1 MLEEQLK
8 KVTGILAV
16 SQTELLSRE
25 KEVTELKMAALRLEG
40 VKGEGVRSEGVRGEL
55 VEAQR
60 RRKMVEETVEQLQ
73 VRNKREREEEEEE
86 KKMSF
91 QGMLPWLIGAM
102 LLHVQRVF
110 YIVHTL
116 ALALAVA
123 VAKLTCAV
131 LYNIYNIVHALALAL
146 AVAKLTCAVLYN
158 LL

>member
-25 KEVTELKMAALRLEG
+25 KEVTELKMAALRLKG

-86 KKMSF
+86 EKKMLF

-102 LLHVQRVF
+102 LLHVQCVF

-131 LYNIYNIVHALALAL
+131 LYNIYII
-146 AVAKLTCAVLYN
+146 
-158 LL
+158 